1 MKHVLTTTD
10 SKVIAAVMA
19 EPLFFSTA
27 HCYVEINITVCAGF
41 AKGFFFL
48 FSTCTFAFSR
58 VLVGTQDTCEVK
70 EVKKANEVI
79 EAGYAPQWANTG
91 S

>member
-1 MKHVLTTTD
+1 MQVLPRA
-10 SKVIAAVMA
+10 S
-19 EPLFFSTA
+19 FSFSRS
-27 HCYVEINITVCAGF
+27 I
-41 AKGFFFL
+41 
-48 FSTCTFAFSR
+48 STCTFAFYR

-70 EVKKANEVI
+70 EVKKAKEVI